1 MTKSK
6 AQGLAGS
13 PTACCGFLSNVQQR
27 WIPALRQAQGDFRG
41 ELALRLPRLRFG
53 TLSAQGDLFGECE
66 TGLLKYA
73 AFVGLGLGY
82 EALMFQIFFG
92 LVTSTKS
99 FRDISGFTPADHAHQ
114 LAVSYGVVYDIN

>member
-1 MTKSK
+1 MREQLCFLYCSI
-6 AQGLAGS
+6 GLELGDICARAGGGTNCNNRYGS
-13 PTACCGFLSNVQQR
+13 GFPKFKQTICSFVFLNDEVKTIGVS
-27 WIPALRQAQGDFRG
+27 
-41 ELALRLPRLRFG
+41 
-53 TLSAQGDLFGECE
+53 TYH
-66 TGLLKYA
+66 GLLKNA

-99 FRDISGFTPADHAHQ
+99 FGDISGFTPADHAHQ